1 MSVPGPCQFC
11 ASIGATCHLDPSR
24 RRQRP
29 YYHVSE
35 EEFRYMTKALEHFL
49 PNIDL
54 NLHSLKEV
62 VRSINAPDG
71 QHLAMSDA
79 GDSINVQ
86 TQGIQPKTEGGSAGG
101 ASSVT
106 IEEIDALHGELGWL
120 RADSKGT
127 YRKLPFAYVSS
138 TNIIL
143 HCGQAMLVPTRA
155 TASMPPSDPS
165 SIDACQK
172 PRRAILSLL

>member
-1 MSVPGPCQFC
+1 MRHCHCAGYLTPSLTRLVPGPCQFC

-62 VRSINAPDG
+62 VRSINSGPAGGDG
-71 QHLAMSDA
+71 QSMALSETS
-79 GDSINVQ
+79 DSINVK
-86 TQGIQPKTEGGSAGG
+86 GEGSRAGESSSA
-101 ASSVT
+101 ATTAVT
-106 IEEIDALHGELGWL
+106 IEEIDELHGELGWL
-120 RADSKGT
+120 RVDSRGT
-127 YRKLPFAYVSS
+127 YRKNAGYCLFFFCVFV
-138 TNIIL
+138 
-143 HCGQAMLVPTRA
+143 CV
-155 TASMPPSDPS
+155 
-165 SIDACQK
+165 CVCV
-172 PRRAILSLL
+172 